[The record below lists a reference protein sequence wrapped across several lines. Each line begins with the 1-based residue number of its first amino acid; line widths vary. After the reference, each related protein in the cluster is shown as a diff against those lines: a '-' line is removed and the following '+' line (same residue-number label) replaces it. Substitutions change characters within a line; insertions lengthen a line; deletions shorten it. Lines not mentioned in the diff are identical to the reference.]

1 MAKSNRDDHDGKCIY
16 WSQCEPLKEH
26 TEGIGLTFLASG
38 AGPPWW
44 TQAAVAV
51 DLVDAG
57 GAERAR
63 RRLALV
69 DVWGDKISNC

>member
-1 MAKSNRDDHDGKCIY
+1 MKAS
-16 WSQCEPLKEH
+16 
-26 TEGIGLTFLASG
+26 GLTFLASG

-51 DLVDAG
+51 DLVYAG
-57 GAERAR
+57 GAERAG

-69 DVWGDKISNC
+69 DV